1 MLSTTLRLS
10 LQTELTRNEMKKKS
24 FPGCTSQIPDFSP
37 PGLPH
42 RRRLPQLSLPR
53 FPISIFIGVVSN
65 NLLHAVRGDVQTENP
80 FSFGHITGQ
89 FQLEIFSCPLKATL
103 SFHSWYQ
110 SSSPEDQCPD
120 PLHQIASPRSWRVL
134 AGD

>member
-1 MLSTTLRLS
+1 MAASQALWPAADASRLAVPVWNQPLLVLSTTLRLS
-10 LQTELTRNEMKKKS
+10 TLTEEKRNEMKKKS

-65 NLLHAVRGDVQTENP
+65 NLLSAVRGDVQSENP
-80 FSFGHITGQ
+80 FSFGHIAGQ
-89 FQLEIFSCPLKATL
+89 F
-103 SFHSWYQ
+103 
-110 SSSPEDQCPD
+110 
-120 PLHQIASPRSWRVL
+120 
-134 AGD
+134 